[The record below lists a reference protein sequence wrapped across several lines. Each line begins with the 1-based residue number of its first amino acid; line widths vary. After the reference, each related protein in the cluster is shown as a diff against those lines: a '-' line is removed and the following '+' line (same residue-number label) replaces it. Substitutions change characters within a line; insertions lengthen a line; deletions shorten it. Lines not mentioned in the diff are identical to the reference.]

1 MVVDGG
7 RRRWSTAVGVV
18 AVVIMVMVL
27 LLTMVNMVMVAMV
40 MGVRMSIHATKYTYP
55 LGVLSQQRPM
65 RRAPAT
71 SSIAV
76 RALGQIAVRLAKP
89 WIRLE

>member
-1 MVVDGG
+1 
-7 RRRWSTAVGVV
+7 
-18 AVVIMVMVL
+18 
-27 LLTMVNMVMVAMV
+27 
-40 MGVRMSIHATKYTYP
+40 
-55 LGVLSQQRPM
+55 M

-89 WIRLE
+89 WIWLGWRRSATWHAGLAHPRRVGLALVAQRVEAGGDDKAGGRPERSGARRGEARGSSSSLPSGR